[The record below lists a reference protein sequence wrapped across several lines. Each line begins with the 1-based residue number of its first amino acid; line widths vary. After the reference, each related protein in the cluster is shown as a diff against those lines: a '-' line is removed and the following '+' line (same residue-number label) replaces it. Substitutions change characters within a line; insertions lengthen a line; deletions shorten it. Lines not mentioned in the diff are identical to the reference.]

1 MGIEP
6 TTFCLGSRHSTTELR
21 PLAGYGVG
29 LCMRSRRAVV
39 KVGMQW
45 RAWRQTYVFG
55 FLDCARNDMRQ
66 RECLPVI
73 SLTYIMDRD
82 KS

>member
-29 LCMRSRRAVV
+29 LCMRRSRGNV
-39 KVGMQW
+39 K
-45 RAWRQTYVFG
+45 
-55 FLDCARNDMRQ
+55 ARW
-66 RECLPVI
+66 LPVF
-73 SLTYIMDRD
+73 SLTYMMDGD
-82 KS
+82 GS